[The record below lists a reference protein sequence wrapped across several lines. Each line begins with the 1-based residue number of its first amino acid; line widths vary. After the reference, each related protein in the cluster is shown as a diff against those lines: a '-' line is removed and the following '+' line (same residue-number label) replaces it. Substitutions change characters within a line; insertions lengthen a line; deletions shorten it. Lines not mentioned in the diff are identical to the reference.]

1 MEIQAITTNSDYNV
15 YIKNYKN
22 GIDSYKKR
30 LNKLKETQQYSK
42 SLDSML
48 INTAETQRE
57 KLINDELVWNQLE
70 KIEGAKR
77 ATIEMEHISLE
88 VSKELYSQS
97 EKMGGISEKL
107 KSMNGEIDNS
117 NSLIRRMMRREN
129 RNKAMIA
136 IFSIFLIFLFLT
148 ILYFK
153 LFPDSKD
160 N

>member
-1 MEIQAITTNSDYNV
+1 MEIQAITSNSDYAV

-30 LNKLKETQQYSK
+30 LNKLKETQSYNK

-48 INTAETQRE
+48 VNTAETQRE
-57 KLINDELVWNQLE
+57 KLINDELAWNQLE
-70 KIEGAKR
+70 KIQGAKR

-97 EKMGGISEKL
+97 EKMSGISDKL
-107 KSMNGEIDNS
+107 KNMNGEIDSS

-129 RNKAMIA
+129 RNKAIIA

-153 LFPDSKD
+153 LFPDSKE